1 MIKTKIIFHLED
13 KVSIILEEAGED
25 LKEEGSVTE
34 VMSLVAEVR
43 WWTRIGILVSTTN
56 KLVVVEVLLE
66 VQGLLVR
73 EVEDVEVIGEDELY
87 TANAEQ
93 DGPNQ

>member
-43 WWTRIGILVSTTN
+43 
-56 KLVVVEVLLE
+56 
-66 VQGLLVR
+66 
-73 EVEDVEVIGEDELY
+73 
-87 TANAEQ
+87 
-93 DGPNQ
+93 